1 MPPPMIPLALLLC
14 VGGAMSWQITTL
26 PARHCKLVSL
36 HRCCGFTAA
45 EGDDSSLE
53 VGGEGVETLR
63 YAALDAIGKEAIDNA
78 LKARDRERILEGQ
91 PTYGSF
97 EAMVESYKKF
107 EGGEKTDAQYEDEVL
122 RYLKQRSIMSE
133 GADGIYDPQTI
144 VTLVLLAALVLG
156 IGKSLVT
163 GALPTAS

>member
-53 VGGEGVETLR
+53 VGGDGLGVETLR
-63 YAALDAIGKEAIDNA
+63 YAALDAVGKEAIDNA

-107 EGGEKTDAQYEDEVL
+107 EGGAKTDEQYEDE
-122 RYLKQRSIMSE
+122 
-133 GADGIYDPQTI
+133 
-144 VTLVLLAALVLG
+144 
-156 IGKSLVT
+156 
-163 GALPTAS
+163 